1 MRCPKCGEQSATT
14 DYCDQCGAALDAAG
28 GAGTGA
34 APAGTPSAGT
44 PSAGA
49 PSAGTPAAGTPS
61 TGPTPRSSSPAS
73 GTPAGSPATSADERC
88 PQCDAPRAAL
98 ELFCEHCGYDFVSG
112 TMPAPSP
119 SARTSASSGLVT
131 GGASSST
138 SSGSASGAVDP
149 STADPAPGPQ
159 GERLAWEL
167 EVGVDPARWQAN
179 ASLRGDEPM
188 PTGTTLIPLVTATA
202 LIGRRSDSRSIK
214 PDVDTAAL
222 TNDPAVS
229 HRHAQLTR
237 QDDGHWVLA
246 DLGSANGTTVGGVDI
261 VGAPRSLAAGDV
273 IEVGAWTVV
282 TVRAR

>member
-1 MRCPKCGEQSATT
+1 MLCPKCGAQSATT
-14 DYCDQCGAALDAAG
+14 DYCDQCGAALDVAAGAAGAAG
-28 GAGTGA
+28 GADPG
-34 APAGTPSAGT
+34 APA
-44 PSAGA
+44 AGA
-49 PSAGTPAAGTPS
+49 PSASASGPGRPGPSPTATPS
-61 TGPTPRSSSPAS
+61 SVSASSAAPE
-73 GTPAGSPATSADERC
+73 ERC

-112 TMPAPSP
+112 TMPALPASSRSGP
-119 SARTSASSGLVT
+119 VASSGSL
-131 GGASSST
+131 ASAG
-138 SSGSASGAVDP
+138 SGSAS
-149 STADPAPGPQ
+149 SLADPVASAP

-167 EVGVDPARWQAN
+167 EVSVDPARWQAN
-179 ASLRGDEPM
+179 ASLRGDESM

-202 LIGRRSDSRSIK
+202 LIGRRSDSRSIR
-214 PDVDTAAL
+214 PEVDTASL

-261 VGAPRSLAAGDV
+261 VGAPQSLAPGDV
-273 IEVGAWTVV
+273 IAVGAWTVV